1 MKKLALISAGLLLLL
16 FNSCQEPREKTFEKL
31 AKEYTAK
38 CPVTIGEGIRIDS
51 MIYNPKTNTNSNYYT
66 LSGRI
71 DSPDSIQKKKQYMKD
86 SMIDAVRNSLD
97 LKEYKDF
104 KTTIEYIYFSES
116 TKKELFRVS
125 IDANMYK

>member
-1 MKKLALISAGLLLLL
+1 MKKLVLITAGLLLLT
-16 FNSCQEPREKTFEKL
+16 FYSCQEPREKTFEKL

-86 SMIDAVRNSLD
+86 SMVDAVRNSLD

-104 KTTIEYIYFSES
+104 KTTIEYIYFSGS

>member
-1 MKKLALISAGLLLLL
+1 
-16 FNSCQEPREKTFEKL
+16 
-31 AKEYTAK
+31 
-38 CPVTIGEGIRIDS
+38 
-51 MIYNPKTNTNSNYYT
+51 
-66 LSGRI
+66 
-71 DSPDSIQKKKQYMKD
+71 MKD

-104 KTTIEYIYFSES
+104 KTTIEYIYFSGS

>member
-1 MKKLALISAGLLLLL
+1 MKKLVLITASLLLLI
-16 FNSCQEPREKTFEKL
+16 FNSCQESREKTFEKL

-71 DSPDSIQKKKQYMKD
+71 DSPDSIQKKEQYMKD

-104 KTTIEYIYFSES
+104 KTTIEYIYFSER